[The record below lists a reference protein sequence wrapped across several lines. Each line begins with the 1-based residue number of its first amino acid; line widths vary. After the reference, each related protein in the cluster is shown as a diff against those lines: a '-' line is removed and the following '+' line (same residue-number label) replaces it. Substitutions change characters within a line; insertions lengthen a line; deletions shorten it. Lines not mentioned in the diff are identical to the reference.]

1 LRLASVR
8 RRKARSLRDELAGVE
23 RAPFASSYC
32 KAQARQHVERLA
44 ERGKPDVA
52 ALIRFDEDIAWPKE
66 NVRSQVYTEPQR
78 ALAFAELVDP
88 VSILAWLDP
97 AKLIAKLDA
106 EIDRVSDDKHALSV
120 EAREMKA
127 AELQTA
133 LLEIER
139 QESALVWTAQQQNLP
154 CEHRADCAPAAILG
168 VALLTASRTNRS
180 TGTSPMHAYDIVG
193 QPGARR

>member
-1 LRLASVR
+1 MQSVEVWLGSGRPHGTVLEPVETPMPELSKGEGLLDAIENR

-23 RAPFASSYC
+23 RAPFPSSYC
-32 KAQARQHVERLA
+32 KAQARQHVGRLA

-154 CEHRADCAPAAILG
+154 CEH
-168 VALLTASRTNRS
+168 
-180 TGTSPMHAYDIVG
+180 
-193 QPGARR
+193 